1 MPRTSDYTQDIGDTI
16 CERLAEGESL
26 RTICK
31 PADMPSMKSVLRW
44 LAKFPEFRIQY
55 LEACEAREAH
65 LFEEM
70 REIADDGSRDWIDK
84 PDGQGGTTRAVDHEH
99 INRSKLRV
107 DTIKWQ
113 LARMNPKKY
122 GDRQIAELVGDGGGP
137 VVVSA
142 ESASPLDLLKRISF
156 IVSKAGMKLVPIDAL
171 VVEQPQSASDRAYE
185 LTDAQR
191 RRMGLLP
198 PPEPQANPQFIEA
211 APAPPASFLNGAI
224 A

>member
-1 MPRTSDYTQDIGDTI
+1 MGDTI
-16 CERLAEGESL
+16 CERLAEGESV

-70 REIADDGSRDWIDK
+70 REIADDGSRDWMDK

-137 VVVSA
+137 VVIAA

-156 IVSKAGMKLVPIDAL
+156 MVSKAGMKLVPIDAL
-171 VVEQPQSASDRAYE
+171 VVEQPQPASDRAYE

-191 RRMGLLP
+191 RRLSLP
-198 PPEPQANPQFIEA
+198 APPEPQATPSSLRPPQRLPRAF
-211 APAPPASFLNGAI
+211 
-224 A
+224 

>member
-1 MPRTSDYTQDIGDTI
+1 MPRTSDYTQDIGDSI

-26 RTICK
+26 RGICK
-31 PADMPSMKSVLRW
+31 PDDMPSMKSVLRW

-70 REIADDGSRDWIDK
+70 REIADDGSNDWMDRK
-84 PDGQGGTTRAVDHEH
+84 NGDGSTTRVVDHEH

-122 GDRQIAELVGDGGGP
+122 GDRQMIEAELT
-137 VVVSA
+137 A
-142 ESASPLDLLKRISF
+142 EVKVEKAPDAALDLIKRVSF
-156 IVSKAGMKLVPIDAL
+156 VLGKAGLKIVPIDAIIM
-171 VVEQPQSASDRAYE
+171 EPQQPAPDRTYQ

-191 RRMGLLP
+191 SRLGLP
-198 PPEPQANPQFIEA
+198 APEANPQFIEG
-211 APAPPASFLNGAI
+211 APAPPSGFLNGAI
-224 A
+224 T